1 MFLLSLYLRKFA
13 RGLYAIP
20 KTLVGY
26 LVWPLEGMLERRSW
40 DRLVEMAGRKGLTVK
55 APVDDEVT
63 GVVYGEVNGTPV
75 ILKPNDTEQST
86 VSALF
91 RNEKQFVLGM
101 EGSTPE
107 NDLISELAARSD
119 HLKHVFKWCRCSSDE
134 LERLKQHPEVLDHLV
149 EFYSK
154 WMWHMSKVT
163 VNEHKMECRLR
174 QFSFVPAIPV
184 SIAEGLVP
192 DMVKIVSELEAI
204 LGQAGQEVK
213 LDWYLEDDAA

>member
-13 RGLYAIP
+13 RGLFAIP

-26 LVWPLEGMLERRSW
+26 LAWPLEGMLERRSW
-40 DRLVEMAGRKGLTVK
+40 ARLVEMAGRKGLTVK
-55 APVDDEVT
+55 APVDDEIT
-63 GVVYGEVNGTPV
+63 GVVYGEVNGSVV
-75 ILKPNDTEQST
+75 ILKPDNVEHST
-86 VSALF
+86 VNVLF

-101 EGSTPE
+101 QGTSPE
-107 NDLISELAARSD
+107 IDLISGLAPRSL
-119 HLKHVFKWCRCSSDE
+119 HLKHVFKWCRCSNDE

-154 WMWHMSKVT
+154 WMWHLSKVT

-184 SIAEGLVP
+184 SVVEGLVP
-192 DMVKIVSELEAI
+192 DMVKIVIELETV
-204 LGQAGQEVK
+204 LGQTGEQVK
-213 LDWYLEDDAA
+213 TDWYL